1 MELLKLLC
9 EVPAPSGN
17 EVALKNFIVQY
28 VQEHRTRWR
37 TPPVIIA
44 ENQLQDSLILQFGTP
59 RTALL
64 AHMDS
69 VGFTVRYQDQ
79 LIPIGSPKAEDGYS
93 LVGADHLGPVRCELA
108 VYESKKEK
116 HLRYTFGRGIARGT
130 ELVFECN
137 FRETPDFVQSC
148 YLDNR
153 LGVYNALKLAETLE
167 NGLLVFSCGEEQGGG
182 SVPYLARF
190 IHEQFQVTQ
199 YLISDV
205 TWTSDGIVPGQG
217 AVISMRDRN
226 IPRRSFL
233 NQIIAL
239 AEASE
244 VAFQLE
250 IEGSGSSDARELQ
263 QAAYP
268 IDWCFIGAPV
278 AYAHSPNE
286 KVHRFDV
293 DSMLSLYRHLMQE
306 L

>member
-1 MELLKLLC
+1 MELLKTLC
-9 EVPAPSGN
+9 EIPAPSGN
-17 EVALKNFIVQY
+17 EIALKNFIIQY
-28 VQEHRTRWR
+28 AQDHRAQWR
-37 TPPVIIA
+37 TAPVIIA
-44 ENQLQDSLILQFGTP
+44 GEELQDSLILQFGTP

-69 VGFTVRYQDQ
+69 VGFTVRYHDQ
-79 LIPIGSPKAEDGYS
+79 LIPIGSPKVEDGYW
-93 LVGADHLGPVRCELA
+93 LVGTDYLGPVRCELA

-130 ELVFECN
+130 ELVFECD

-153 LGVYNALKLAETLE
+153 LGIYNALKVAETLE

-190 IHEQFQVTQ
+190 IYEQFQVKQ

-205 TWTSDGIVPGQG
+205 TWTSDGIVHGRG
-217 AVISMRDRN
+217 AALSARDRN

-233 NQIIAL
+233 NKIIAL

-244 VAFQLE
+244 VPFQVE
-250 IEGSGSSDARELQ
+250 VEGAGSSDARELQ
-263 QAAYP
+263 QAPYP
-268 IDWCFIGAPV
+268 IDWCFVGVPV

-286 KVHRFDV
+286 KAHRSDIA
-293 DSMLSLYRHLMQE
+293 SMLSLYRHLMQA

>member
-1 MELLKLLC
+1 MDLLKSLC

-17 EVALKNFIVQY
+17 ERALKDFIIEY
-28 VQEHRTRWR
+28 VQEHQAQWR
-37 TPPVIIA
+37 CLPTMVA
-44 ENQLQDSLILQFGTP
+44 NDDLQDSLILQFGQP

-79 LIPIGSPKAEDGYS
+79 LIPIGSPKAEDGYQ
-93 LVGADHLGPVRCELA
+93 LVGTDYLGPIRCELA

-116 HLRYTFGRGIARGT
+116 HLRYKFGRGIARGT
-130 ELVFECN
+130 ELVFECD
-137 FRETPDFVQSC
+137 FRETTDFVQSC

-167 NGLLVFSCGEEQGGG
+167 NGLLVFTCGEEHGGG

-190 IHEQFQVTQ
+190 IHEKFKVKQ

-205 TWTSDGIVPGQG
+205 TWTSDGIVHGDG

-233 NQIIAL
+233 NKVIAL
-239 AEASE
+239 AEASA
-244 VAFQLE
+244 VSFQLE
-250 IEGSGSSDARELQ
+250 VEGAGSSDARELI

-268 IDWCFIGAPV
+268 VDWCFVGTPV

-286 KVHRFDV
+286 KVHRSDIA
-293 DSMLSLYRHLMQE
+293 SMLSLYRYLMQE